1 MEDENLSKTSEFNSA
16 VDYVQRLARLQET
29 LDELRLMNLTDIPFG
44 SSMPVYMLRLKT
56 LTSLW
61 LEILPKSTDEE
72 IEDTKCRKKYTEHFI
87 MSNPLIKINHKGEQI
102 YIPENINKTEIL
114 LENLEE
120 ALRVI
125 IEKRG
130 LNSPNK
136 LSEGGY
142 D

>member
-1 MEDENLSKTSEFNSA
+1 
-16 VDYVQRLARLQET
+16 
-29 LDELRLMNLTDIPFG
+29 
-44 SSMPVYMLRLKT
+44 
-56 LTSLW
+56 
-61 LEILPKSTDEE
+61 
-72 IEDTKCRKKYTEHFI
+72 